1 MATKQWYTVRLA
13 LTEDGSAHP
22 DGPLEIESHSTE
34 PVRHQQLIVGS
45 VNILLTSMPPQ
56 EWTTTMEDPSRA
68 VPGSEPAPAP
78 SPAPAVE
85 PASPHVYRKGDS
97 IEVWSVSGNS
107 WIAAKV
113 ADMVSEKEAKVEY
126 FVGSESRY
134 KTVDTT
140 NEREAR
146 PARGTADPKMIEQAV
161 QEAMQMGFEER
172 AVRSLQDKL
181 QCSSTSELIEQ
192 LIAAG
197 V

>member
-1 MATKQWYTVRLA
+1 
-13 LTEDGSAHP
+13 
-22 DGPLEIESHSTE
+22 
-34 PVRHQQLIVGS
+34 
-45 VNILLTSMPPQ
+45 
-56 EWTTTMEDPSRA
+56 
-68 VPGSEPAPAP
+68 
-78 SPAPAVE
+78 
-85 PASPHVYRKGDS
+85 KGDS

>member
-1 MATKQWYTVRLA
+1 
-13 LTEDGSAHP
+13 
-22 DGPLEIESHSTE
+22 
-34 PVRHQQLIVGS
+34 
-45 VNILLTSMPPQ
+45 
-56 EWTTTMEDPSRA
+56 MEDPSRA

-97 IEVWSVSGNS
+97 IEVWSVSGNT
-107 WIAAKV
+107 WVEAKV
-113 ADMVSEKEAKVEY
+113 SDMVSEKEAKVEY

-134 KTVDTT
+134 KTVDTM

>member
-1 MATKQWYTVRLA
+1 
-13 LTEDGSAHP
+13 
-22 DGPLEIESHSTE
+22 
-34 PVRHQQLIVGS
+34 
-45 VNILLTSMPPQ
+45 MP
-56 EWTTTMEDPSRA
+56 W
-68 VPGSEPAPAP
+68 P
-78 SPAPAVE
+78 SPSGPAERWAPVE

-107 WIAAKV
+107 WVEAKV
-113 ADMVSEKEAKVEY
+113 TDMVSEKEAKVEY

>member
-1 MATKQWYTVRLA
+1 
-13 LTEDGSAHP
+13 
-22 DGPLEIESHSTE
+22 
-34 PVRHQQLIVGS
+34 
-45 VNILLTSMPPQ
+45 
-56 EWTTTMEDPSRA
+56 MEDPSRA
-68 VPGSEPAPAP
+68 AAGSEPAPAP

-97 IEVWSVSGNS
+97 IEVWSVSGNT
-107 WIAAKV
+107 WAEAKV
-113 ADMVSEKEAKVEY
+113 SDMVSEKEAKVEY
-126 FVGSESRY
+126 FVGSEDRY

-146 PARGTADPKMIEQAV
+146 PAPGSEPARKMIEQAV

>member
-1 MATKQWYTVRLA
+1 MARA
-13 LTEDGSAHP
+13 LQMAGGGGELGPPPSGLGPQSPSA
-22 DGPLEIESHSTE
+22 G
-34 PVRHQQLIVGS
+34 GK
-45 VNILLTSMPPQ
+45 
-56 EWTTTMEDPSRA
+56 
-68 VPGSEPAPAP
+68 PAPPRALR
-78 SPAPAVE
+78 AL
-85 PASPHVYRKGDS
+85 RKGDS

-107 WIAAKV
+107 WVEAKV